1 MATKP
6 SLYPVFMKNEIFPA
20 GTKVVVVVEPVTA
33 ELEEVNIDI
42 TVETPTIDVSVE
54 TQAIT
59 VVVADPTITVEV
71 D

>member
-20 GTKVVVVVEPVTA
+20 GTKVVVVEPVTA